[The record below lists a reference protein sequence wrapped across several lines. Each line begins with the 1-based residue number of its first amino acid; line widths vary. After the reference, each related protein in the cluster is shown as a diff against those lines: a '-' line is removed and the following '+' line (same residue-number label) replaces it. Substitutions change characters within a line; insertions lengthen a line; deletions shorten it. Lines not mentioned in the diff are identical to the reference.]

1 MNSSD
6 EFDEVRKAIAAGQK
20 RYPGGD
26 ILENGRLKEELDQIF
41 DQCGGT
47 AEEGTPAWF
56 FHTASKR
63 SFLSYKLRNQG
74 VDRRRPLLLT

>member
-6 EFDEVRKAIAAGQK
+6 KFNGVLNAITAGQK

-26 ILENGRLKEELDQIF
+26 ILEEGRLKEELDQIF

-47 AEEGTPAWF
+47 AKEGMRTPE
-56 FHTASKR
+56 
-63 SFLSYKLRNQG
+63 Q
-74 VDRRRPLLLT
+74 